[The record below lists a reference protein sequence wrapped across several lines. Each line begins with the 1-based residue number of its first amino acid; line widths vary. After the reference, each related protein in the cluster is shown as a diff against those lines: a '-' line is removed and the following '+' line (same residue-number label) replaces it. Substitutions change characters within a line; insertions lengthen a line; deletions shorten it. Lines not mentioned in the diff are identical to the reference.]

1 MSSFSYPQPIF
12 ISDTYNPSFY
22 LSLDQTGYLTY
33 AYAQTLYLDRN
44 DYRLSYL
51 TGISDGTSSPNL
63 ALVPASD
70 GSITGLGALSC
81 SSLTVG
87 GSAVVAPP
95 SYVVGITAGTAANN
109 KALVLGPSGEI
120 ATITSLTATNIYGSI
135 KTGAQTG
142 ITAVGTLTNLT
153 LSTGGAGLQTPNLKF
168 YNSTTVSY
176 DNFNH
181 NYYLSVVEGGCVASK
196 ALVVDSNKDIGSI
209 RNLSCTGTFTA
220 STSIS
225 TPSLTTDTI
234 TKAGTQTMSATT
246 LNINPTTLQIRGT
259 TLSATATELNA
270 LSGLT
275 ASSTELN
282 YSDITTLGSFQSGK
296 VMTLEATSGIG
307 LMPLGSS
314 GTNCLRFFGG
324 TSFKE
329 TMNIYRD
336 SDSSGLTIASR
347 TSATS
352 INKTYP
358 LLKLV
363 STIDPSNLGTG
374 SGVAAQNADLVQIV
388 WNDKSTTGFTS
399 QTHRFCF
406 DIGATRPYKSG
417 IPHTFTLAT
426 SGDAF
431 AINVAGS
438 TPNPT
443 GDCLY
448 IISDTINKMLYNTDT
463 PYTNAT
469 YGTANIT
476 FNDSTLYI
484 KSSHDLNDG
493 TANYDMPLFILSS
506 NASPVEIAIQ
516 IHNGA
521 KATGTNA
528 GLIGTMTA
536 NDFAIMTNN
545 SRRMTIKASG
555 LIGIGTTNPAVP
567 LHITSNSTYTW
578 NPLNNVGITVYR
590 LRTDS
595 GATETAGGVAV
606 PYTNVAAIFAG
617 YIGCEAMVMQSDRR
631 LKQDIAEVPI
641 GRVECLYKSLS
652 VKSYKWKA
660 HPDKPKELGLIAQDV
675 LDQGFIDLVAKTP
688 DNDPEL
694 EQSNDPWLEPKGVK
708 LSVDYPKLS
717 VYNMRMIQGLL
728 DQITELNNRLS
739 IIETSLL
746 ENGN

>member
-1 MSSFSYPQPIF
+1 
-12 ISDTYNPSFY
+12 
-22 LSLDQTGYLTY
+22 
-33 AYAQTLYLDRN
+33 
-44 DYRLSYL
+44 
-51 TGISDGTSSPNL
+51 
-63 ALVPASD
+63 
-70 GSITGLGALSC
+70 
-81 SSLTVG
+81 
-87 GSAVVAPP
+87 
-95 SYVVGITAGTAANN
+95 
-109 KALVLGPSGEI
+109 
-120 ATITSLTATNIYGSI
+120 
-135 KTGAQTG
+135 
-142 ITAVGTLTNLT
+142 
-153 LSTGGAGLQTPNLKF
+153 
-168 YNSTTVSY
+168 
-176 DNFNH
+176 
-181 NYYLSVVEGGCVASK
+181 
-196 ALVVDSNKDIGSI
+196 
-209 RNLSCTGTFTA
+209 
-220 STSIS
+220 
-225 TPSLTTDTI
+225 
-234 TKAGTQTMSATT
+234 
-246 LNINPTTLQIRGT
+246 
-259 TLSATATELNA
+259 
-270 LSGLT
+270 
-275 ASSTELN
+275 
-282 YSDITTLGSFQSGK
+282 
-296 VMTLEATSGIG
+296 
-307 LMPLGSS
+307 
-314 GTNCLRFFGG
+314 
-324 TSFKE
+324 
-329 TMNIYRD
+329 
-336 SDSSGLTIASR
+336 
-347 TSATS
+347 
-352 INKTYP
+352 
-358 LLKLV
+358 
-363 STIDPSNLGTG
+363 
-374 SGVAAQNADLVQIV
+374 
-388 WNDKSTTGFTS
+388 
-399 QTHRFCF
+399 
-406 DIGATRPYKSG
+406 
-417 IPHTFTLAT
+417 
-426 SGDAF
+426 
-431 AINVAGS
+431 
-438 TPNPT
+438 
-443 GDCLY
+443 
-448 IISDTINKMLYNTDT
+448 MLYNTDT

-708 LSVDYPKLS
+708 LSVDYLKLS

>member
-1 MSSFSYPQPIF
+1 LSF
-12 ISDTYNPSFY
+12 
-22 LSLDQTGYLTY
+22 
-33 AYAQTLYLDRN
+33 
-44 DYRLSYL
+44 
-51 TGISDGTSSPNL
+51 
-63 ALVPASD
+63 
-70 GSITGLGALSC
+70 
-81 SSLTVG
+81 
-87 GSAVVAPP
+87 
-95 SYVVGITAGTAANN
+95 
-109 KALVLGPSGEI
+109 
-120 ATITSLTATNIYGSI
+120 
-135 KTGAQTG
+135 TGA
-142 ITAVGTLTNLT
+142 
-153 LSTGGAGLQTPNLKF
+153 
-168 YNSTTVSY
+168 
-176 DNFNH
+176 
-181 NYYLSVVEGGCVASK
+181 
-196 ALVVDSNKDIGSI
+196 
-209 RNLSCTGTFTA
+209 FTA

-225 TPSLTTDTI
+225 TPSLTADTI
-234 TKAGTQTMSATT
+234 TKTGTQTMSATT

-307 LMPLGSS
+307 LMPLESS
-314 GTNCLRFFGG
+314 GTNCLRFWGG
-324 TSFKE
+324 TAFKE
-329 TMNIYRD
+329 TMNIHRD
-336 SDSSGLTIASR
+336 SDSAGLTISSR
-347 TSATS
+347 TSGTS

-374 SGVAAQNADLVQIV
+374 SGVAAQNADLMQIV
-388 WNDKSTTGFTS
+388 WNDKPTTGFTS

-431 AINVAGS
+431 AINVARS
-438 TPNPT
+438 SPNPT
-443 GDCLY
+443 GSCLY
-448 IISDTINKMLYNTDT
+448 IVSDTINKMLYNTDT

-476 FNDSTLYI
+476 FNNSTLYI

-493 TANYDMPLFILSS
+493 TVNYDMPLFITLSNS
-506 NASPVEIAIQ
+506 SPIEVAIQ

-521 KATGTNA
+521 KATAANA
-528 GLIGTMTA
+528 AIIGTTTA
-536 NDFAIMTNN
+536 NDFGIMTNN
-545 SRRMTIKASG
+545 SRRMTIKSG
-555 LIGIGTTNPAVP
+555 GYIGIGTTNPAAP
-567 LHITSNSTYTW
+567 LHITSNATYTW
-578 NPLNNVGITVYR
+578 NAFNNVGITVYR

-606 PYTNVAAIFAG
+606 AYSNVAALFAG
-617 YIGCEAMVMQSDRR
+617 YIGCEALVMQSDRR
-631 LKQDIAEVPI
+631 LKQDIADVPI
-641 GRVECLYKSLS
+641 GRVECLYKCLK
-652 VKSYKWKA
+652 VKSYHWKA
-660 HPDKPKELGLIAQDV
+660 HPDKFKELGLIAQDV

-717 VYNMRMIQGLL
+717 VYNMRMIQGLM
-728 DQITELNNRLS
+728 DQIIELNNRLS
-739 IIETSLL
+739 IIETNLL
-746 ENGN
+746 ENGT